1 MKKKTFILA
10 RLVLA
15 MTLLASCG
23 EEETKPSH
31 KEYKKE
37 PNTTYWED
45 VLTEETLT
53 EETIIGW

>member
-1 MKKKTFILA
+1 MKKKVFILA

-15 MTLLASCG
+15 LTLLTSCG
-23 EEETKPSH
+23 EEETKPSR

-37 PNTTYWED
+37 ANTTYWED